1 MINKKTKSYE
11 SEDGSKSP
19 QRGNDPSNSAEDQ
32 ALVNLIT
39 QTAKKSSYN
48 NSKKD
53 LVKKPAE
60 APIAKPPPKR
70 TGCCGGAGDV
80 AKPPIQE
87 DEERGVLKDPQSSA
101 SYDVLGMVGE
111 GGFSKVVLVRARA
124 GHGANGEVYAA
135 KIIPKAHLK
144 SAGASFVRATMLE
157 RNILGEFDHPLLLR
171 LYHSFQE
178 KDKLVLVVAYCP
190 GGSLHT
196 HVNISLKE
204 DGRGFDEHRAAFY
217 VAEIA
222 QAIAHLHS
230 HGIVHRDLKLENV
243 LVHASGHVAVSDFG
257 ASKRLAPRPLKDC
270 RAGNQDV
277 PERLPD
283 KTRVAMGLRPV
294 QTEPPAPLLT
304 QTKSIVGTPSYM
316 APEMLL
322 V

>member
-70 TGCCGGAGDV
+70 TGCCGGASDV
-80 AKPPIQE
+80 AKPPVPE
-87 DEERGVLKDPQSSA
+87 DEGRGVLKDPQSSA

-243 LVHASGHVAVSDFG
+243 LVRVEIDQCVGCISRRRRG
-257 ASKRLAPRPLKDC
+257 
-270 RAGNQDV
+270 RAGSV
-277 PERLPD
+277 ERRGIEQASRRWRGGRRDEFTHRCWSTPRA
-283 KTRVAMGLRPV
+283 TSRCRIS
-294 QTEPPAPLLT
+294 AP
-304 QTKSIVGTPSYM
+304 QKG
-316 APEMLL
+316 
-322 V
+322 

>member
-1 MINKKTKSYE
+1 MMDKKKTKSYE

-60 APIAKPPPKR
+60 APIAKPPPPR
-70 TGCCGGAGDV
+70 RGCCGGAGDV
-80 AKPPIQE
+80 AKQPIQE

-243 LVHASGHVAVSDFG
+243 LVRVEINQCVG
-257 ASKRLAPRPLKDC
+257 C
-270 RAGNQDV
+270 RAGSA
-277 PERLPD
+277 ERRGIEQASRRWRGGRRL
-283 KTRVAMGLRPV
+283 
-294 QTEPPAPLLT
+294 
-304 QTKSIVGTPSYM
+304 
-316 APEMLL
+316 
-322 V
+322 

>member
-1 MINKKTKSYE
+1 
-11 SEDGSKSP
+11 
-19 QRGNDPSNSAEDQ
+19 
-32 ALVNLIT
+32 
-39 QTAKKSSYN
+39 
-48 NSKKD
+48 
-53 LVKKPAE
+53 
-60 APIAKPPPKR
+60 
-70 TGCCGGAGDV
+70 
-80 AKPPIQE
+80 
-87 DEERGVLKDPQSSA
+87 
-101 SYDVLGMVGE
+101 MVGE

-178 KDKLVLVVAYCP
+178 RDKLVLVVAYCP

-243 LVHASGHVAVSDFG
+243 LVCVEINQCVG
-257 ASKRLAPRPLKDC
+257 C
-270 RAGNQDV
+270 RAGSV
-277 PERLPD
+277 ER
-283 KTRVAMGLRPV
+283 
-294 QTEPPAPLLT
+294 
-304 QTKSIVGTPSYM
+304 
-316 APEMLL
+316 
-322 V
+322 

>member
-11 SEDGSKSP
+11 SGDGSKSP

-53 LVKKPAE
+53 LVKTPAE

-70 TGCCGGAGDV
+70 TGCCGSVNDV
-80 AKPPIQE
+80 AKPPVPE

-171 LYHSFQE
+171 LYPVWNLKFYGAFVLNRRVVLHAIDATPARWREDAGSSPRAP
-178 KDKLVLVVAYCP
+178 DALVDF
-190 GGSLHT
+190 HT
-196 HVNISLKE
+196 GYITRS
-204 DGRGFDEHRAAFY
+204 R
-217 VAEIA
+217 
-222 QAIAHLHS
+222 
-230 HGIVHRDLKLENV
+230 
-243 LVHASGHVAVSDFG
+243 SGTS
-257 ASKRLAPRPLKDC
+257 SC
-270 RAGNQDV
+270 W
-277 PERLPD
+277 
-283 KTRVAMGLRPV
+283 
-294 QTEPPAPLLT
+294 
-304 QTKSIVGTPSYM
+304 S
-316 APEMLL
+316 
-322 V
+322 